1 MLHMCVLHIR
11 YHLWILVI
19 CGTGMLHQTWT
30 LWRLNK
36 RKPICFYTRRQR
48 MFWRAIAVASIL
60 LVPLVLLTPSWY
72 PKLGFMLLLLHYP
85 TYSSSWKTLAA
96 GALCLLMI
104 LVIPIVWLGESVR
117 DTTVGLLAILAIYL
131 ILLLLRQ
138 SFFIKSRIVWQV
150 RRCQLRSFDPGAPG
164 NVCGNVIMFMN
175 WVSQIVMLTHATMV
189 SCHIRRCLFK
199 TSRL

>member
-1 MLHMCVLHIR
+1 MRQACQLTSLRQSSQKASIIFVDTELEDAFQVATRDDLQREHKLLLTMVLSSMLFFHIFVFVQAENIHNKR

-72 PKLGFMLLLLHYP
+72 SKLGFMLLLLHYP
-85 TYSSSWKTLAA
+85 TYSSSSKTLAA

-104 LVIPIVWLGESVR
+104 LVIPVVWLGESVR
-117 DTTVGLLAILAIYL
+117 ETTVGLLAILAIYL
-131 ILLLLRQ
+131 ILLR
-138 SFFIKSRIVWQV
+138 RI
-150 RRCQLRSFDPGAPG
+150 RA
-164 NVCGNVIMFMN
+164 
-175 WVSQIVMLTHATMV
+175 
-189 SCHIRRCLFK
+189 
-199 TSRL
+199 